1 MNEEIKMQEAF
12 LIRAMKPEDLDQVMA
27 LEQRCFSMPWPRS
40 AFQDELTRNP
50 LARYLVVTAGELVVG
65 YAGIWLIFD
74 EGHITNVAV
83 DPDWRQRGL
92 AKQLLAVLLAN
103 ARGCS
108 ISACTLE
115 VRRSNLPALRLY
127 QQFGFVEEGCRK
139 GYYTDNKEDALILW
153 KRNMNDCAIRE
164 DWLLL
169 EEEKEEEEDV

>member
-1 MNEEIKMQEAF
+1 MNEDIKAQETF
-12 LIRAMKPEDLDQVMA
+12 LIRAMKIEDLDQVMV

-40 AFQDELTRNP
+40 AFQDELTKNL
-50 LARYLVVTAGELVVG
+50 LARYLVATIHDLVVG

-83 DPDWRQRGL
+83 DPAWQHRGL
-92 AKQLLAVLLAN
+92 ATQLLSVLLAN

-108 ISACTLE
+108 IAACTLE
-115 VRRSNLPALRLY
+115 VRRSNLPALKLY

-153 KRNMNDCAIRE
+153 KRKMDDAAILE
-164 DWLLL
+164 DWLIL
-169 EEEKEEEEDV
+169 EEEEEGKEDA